1 MNDIICCPGGDFCSL
16 ANAKSI
22 PIAEAIQR
30 RFDDLDYLY
39 DLGDIELN
47 ISGCMN
53 ACGHHHIGNIGILG
67 VDKKGQEFYQVSL
80 GGQQGLNAS
89 LGKILGPSFA
99 QDEIPDVVEKI
110 LNCYLEKRH
119 PEERFIDTYER
130 IGLAPFK
137 ERVYA

>member
-1 MNDIICCPGGDFCSL
+1 M
-16 ANAKSI
+16 
-22 PIAEAIQR
+22 
-30 RFDDLDYLY
+30 
-39 DLGDIELN
+39 
-47 ISGCMN
+47 
-53 ACGHHHIGNIGILG
+53 
-67 VDKKGQEFYQVSL
+67 SL

-89 LGKILGPSFA
+89 LGKILGPAFA